1 MHSSCTTWAV
11 QLSNLPLRL
20 FQTACSVR
28 TARNSNLLD
37 RWLTS
42 TDVAQKGIAGRA
54 VFADWYTWA
63 LKQGKQIDATS
74 SYAVPFS
81 EILEA
86 LESQGF
92 DRKGFRKGDILIIR
106 FGYLRQYAD
115 MDENKRQQLDEHY
128 KTHKPDNIGV
138 EPSEEF
144 PKFLWDLQLAAVA
157 GDTRSFEVWPCTK
170 LEFHL
175 HEWLL
180 AGWGMPIGEL
190 FDLEEL
196 SEICASTARST
207 FFLAS
212 APMNVSPL
220 LLSPKWRY
228 DANDA
233 WIGTWSGS
241 ESAERVG
248 ILLVAQFRTN
258 SPASLIYHFC
268 SCAWDHLR
276 QLNRNNIGQTAC
288 RGR

>member
-1 MHSSCTTWAV
+1 M
-11 QLSNLPLRL
+11 
-20 FQTACSVR
+20 
-28 TARNSNLLD
+28 D
-37 RWLTS
+37 RCR
-42 TDVAQKGIAGRA
+42 AKGIAGRA
-54 VFADWYTWA
+54 VFADWYAWA

-92 DRKGFRKGDILIIR
+92 DRKEFRKGDILIIR

-115 MDENKRQQLDEHY
+115 MDENKRRRLDEHY

-144 PKFLWDLQLAAVA
+144 LKFLWNSQIAAVA

-170 LEFHL
+170 LEWHL

-196 SEICASTARST
+196 SEICASTGRST

-212 APMNVSPL
+212 APMNVSLPM
-220 LLSPKWRY
+220 SPSVWRHMT
-228 DANDA
+228 NDA
-233 WIGTWSGS
+233 WIGTWSRG
-241 ESAERVG
+241 ESTERIG
-248 ILLVAQFRTN
+248 ILLVAQSIDFVQ
-258 SPASLIYHFC
+258 ASLM
-268 SCAWDHLR
+268 
-276 QLNRNNIGQTAC
+276 C
-288 RGR
+288 RSLS

>member
-1 MHSSCTTWAV
+1 
-11 QLSNLPLRL
+11 
-20 FQTACSVR
+20 
-28 TARNSNLLD
+28 
-37 RWLTS
+37 
-42 TDVAQKGIAGRA
+42 
-54 VFADWYTWA
+54 
-63 LKQGKQIDATS
+63 
-74 SYAVPFS
+74 VPFS

-92 DRKGFRKGDILIIR
+92 DRKEIRKGDILIIR

-115 MDENKRQQLDEHY
+115 MDENKRQKLDEHY

-144 PKFLWDLQLAAVA
+144 LKFLWNSQIAAVA

-196 SEICASTARST
+196 SEICALIGRST

-212 APMNVSPL
+212 APMNVCPPL
-220 LLSPKWRY
+220 LSSKRRY
-228 DANDA
+228 MADDA
-233 WIGTWSGS
+233 WIGTRGGS
-241 ESAERVG
+241 EPAERIS
-248 ILLVAQFRTN
+248 ILLVAQSKIHLPKPLTCRSSPCARN
-258 SPASLIYHFC
+258 CVSPARS
-268 SCAWDHLR
+268 S
-276 QLNRNNIGQTAC
+276 
-288 RGR
+288 

>member
-1 MHSSCTTWAV
+1 M
-11 QLSNLPLRL
+11 
-20 FQTACSVR
+20 
-28 TARNSNLLD
+28 
-37 RWLTS
+37 
-42 TDVAQKGIAGRA
+42 TDVAQRGIAGRA
-54 VFADWYTWA
+54 VFADWYAWA
-63 LKQGKQIDATS
+63 LKQGKQIDATT

-92 DRKGFRKGDILIIR
+92 DRKEFRKGDILIIR

-115 MDENKRQQLDEHY
+115 MDENKRQKLDEHY

-144 PKFLWDLQLAAVA
+144 LKFLWDLQLAAVA

-170 LEFHL
+170 LEWHL

-196 SEICASTARST
+196 SEICASTGRYT

-212 APMNVSPL
+212 APMNASTL
-220 LLSPKWRY
+220 LTIL
-228 DANDA
+228 A
-233 WIGTWSGS
+233 WMAADHIPTGTRRSRK
-241 ESAERVG
+241 SAECIG
-248 ILLVAQFRTN
+248 ILLDIAVENQFSHIVN
-258 SPASLIYHFC
+258 ISFLIAVHQVPTV
-268 SCAWDHLR
+268 S
-276 QLNRNNIGQTAC
+276 
-288 RGR
+288 